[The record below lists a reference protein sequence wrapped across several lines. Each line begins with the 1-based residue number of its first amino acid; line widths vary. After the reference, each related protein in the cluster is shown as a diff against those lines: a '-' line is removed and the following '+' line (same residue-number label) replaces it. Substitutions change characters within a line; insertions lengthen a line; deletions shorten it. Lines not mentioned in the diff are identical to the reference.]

1 MEDVRDAGVYVVHN
15 RRGGPAAGAN
25 DKLCRLLFFIGA
37 LNDAGAARVTAVA
50 PYLGYARKDRRT
62 KPGDP
67 VTTRGVASLF
77 EAVAA
82 ALPIAGPREDRQPP
96 CTHRRRAC
104 GSTRVRRGKPLRAA
118 QGSKN

>member
-1 MEDVRDAGVYVVHN
+1 MAG
-15 RRGGPAAGAN
+15 PPQAPTTSSAGCCFSSAP
-25 DKLCRLLFFIGA
+25 

-67 VTTRGVASLF
+67 VTTRCVASLF